1 MKKKLSSLLQRHS
14 ITNDQYNAIQIEH
27 IIQNDSCHLVS
38 LFKEHLILDECT
50 DFLRRFYSK
59 NQSILRLQKI
69 YEYYIASSM
78 LFPNYTALTEGKYI
92 YKNIMKKQK
101 IIDMMEALDEE
112 KKLKGNKPPKT
123 ERVFDTK
130 IYQSIAFEPDVSKI
144 KEIFSLTNQLNDSFE
159 DIEKFSQ
166 YLSDVVDNITLDK
179 IKLDS
184 NMNLTSFNY
193 NQNSIVNN
201 SKTSNLHYS
210 NINQT
215 TTTATTLNNTNNQKK
230 VVMEK
235 LNLKTKTS
243 FNYIK
248 HNKIKLSLNSDLKT
262 TLNSAVKT
270 KLNIQ
275 LTSFFKHKPLLSMPM
290 IDTKQPNTQ
299 RKISSQRINTS
310 REVKTKKANLV
321 INHNYMQSMPSELNS
336 YRSREKR
343 KVNNHN
349 LYEMFNISNRSNSN
363 NTKYSTIN
371 SYANKKIDISSRTSK
386 KINMNEKSKKYLN
399 IYITNGWLSER
410 KSGKKCFKI
419 IH

>member
-14 ITNDQYNAIQIEH
+14 ITNEQYNAIQIEH

-59 NQSILRLQKI
+59 NESIIRLQKL

-78 LFPNYTALTEGKYI
+78 LFPNYTALNEGKYI

-112 KKLKGNKPPKT
+112 KMLKANKPPKT
-123 ERVFDTK
+123 DRVFDTK
-130 IYQSIAFEPDVSKI
+130 IYESIAFEPDVSKI
-144 KEIFSLTNQLNDSFE
+144 KEIFSLTNQINDSFE
-159 DIEKFSQ
+159 DVEKFTQ
-166 YLSDVVDNITLDK
+166 YISDIVDNITLDK
-179 IKLDS
+179 IKLDT

-193 NQNSIVNN
+193 NQNSIANN
-201 SKTSNLHYS
+201 IKSSNPHYS
-210 NINQT
+210 TINQT
-215 TTTATTLNNTNNQKK
+215 TTTSTTLNNTNNQKK
-230 VVMEK
+230 VAIEK
-235 LNLKTKTS
+235 LNLKPKTN

-248 HNKIKLSLNSDLKT
+248 HNKIKLSLNSGLKT
-262 TLNSAVKT
+262 TLNSAVKA
-270 KLNIQ
+270 KINLQ

-290 IDTKQPNTQ
+290 IDTKVPNTQ
-299 RKISSQRINTS
+299 RKLSSQRITTTN
-310 REVKTKKANLV
+310 KIKPKKANLV

-343 KVNNHN
+343 KVNSHN

-371 SYANKKIDISSRTSK
+371 SYHNKKADTSTRTSK
-386 KINMNEKSKKYLN
+386 RINMDEKSMKYLN
-399 IYITNGWLSER
+399 ICITNGWLSER
-410 KSGKKCFKI
+410 KTGKKCFKI